1 MIRTVTLAREYGS
14 GGAKIAER
22 VARRLGWELID
33 RNLIEQISEKF
44 HLNPS
49 AAQRLNEPGS
59 WWLERIARSV
69 WLDTGGTAVDVVDAE
84 NIHQFSRNAILEAS
98 YRGKCVIVGRGGQCV
113 LRDRSDVLHIF
124 VFAPLEFRMERL
136 RRQYEN
142 EKEVMKAIA
151 RVDEE
156 RAAYIREFYDTEW
169 KDPSLYHLWINATIG
184 VEAAAEMIVDA
195 VNVQERKVTVISK
208 SKVES

>member
-1 MIRTVTLAREYGS
+1 MIRTITLAREYGS

-33 RNLIEQISEKF
+33 RSLIEQISEKF

-49 AAQRLNEPGS
+49 AAERMSGRGS
-59 WWLERIARSV
+59 WWLERIARAV
-69 WLDTGGTAVDVVDAE
+69 WLDTGGTTVDVVDAE

-113 LRDRSDVLHIF
+113 LRDRPDVLHIF
-124 VFAPLEFRMERL
+124 VFAPLEYRIERL

-169 KDPSLYHLWINATIG
+169 KDPSLYHLWINGKMGIDAA
-184 VEAAAEMIVDA
+184 VEMVVNAVKSSNEEM
-195 VNVQERKVTVISK
+195 RHG
-208 SKVES
+208 

>member
-1 MIRTVTLAREYGS
+1 MIRTITLAREYGS
-14 GGAKIAER
+14 GGAKIAAG

-33 RNLIEQISEKF
+33 RSLIEQISEKF

-49 AAQRLNEPGS
+49 AAQRLNERGI
-59 WWLERIARSV
+59 WWLERIARAV
-69 WLDTGGTAVDVVDAE
+69 WLDTGGTTVDVVDAE

-113 LRDRSDVLHIF
+113 LRDRPDVLHVF
-124 VFAPLEFRMERL
+124 VFAPLEYRIERL
-136 RRQYEN
+136 RRQFGN
-142 EKEVMKAIA
+142 EKEVAKAIA

-169 KDPSLYHLWINATIG
+169 KDPSLYHLWINGKMGT
-184 VEAAAEMIVDA
+184 EAAVEMIVDA
-195 VNVQERKVTVISK
+195 VK
-208 SKVES
+208 SPNEEIHHG